1 MVKIDGI
8 YYKSVFGGCSPT
20 SYGYNWWQYPFVFE
34 KVGTAGNLKKFYTG
48 LEIKTVDKNGNENY
62 SYCLDGGVYD
72 SRGQAM
78 EQFGY

>member
-8 YYKSVFGGCSPT
+8 CYRPAFGGCSPT
-20 SYGYNWWQYPFVFE
+20 SYGYNWWKYPFVFE
-34 KVGTAGNLKKFYTG
+34 KVGTAGNLKKFYAG
-48 LEIKTVDKNGNENY
+48 WEIKTDNGNENY

-72 SRGQAM
+72 SIEQAM